1 MKHILRFL
9 LPLLILSLGF
19 PHLTAQ
25 RVTVSEEVSIR
36 SDDRFRIVG
45 QVGDHIVLLI
55 AKHNRI
61 ELRSFDRDL
70 RLVQREEKSIID
82 RHSRVVGHT
91 KLDNSF
97 LVFTQMREGDDQYI
111 IEWEFDER
119 ARMIDST
126 KIAVASHIPGFSG
139 FRFTTSENSTKALFF
154 RSDNAHR
161 LQIFCYDL
169 KNQEISWDRN
179 IEVEGDIRSGF
190 RSILVADDGKMV
202 LAMERTE
209 RRFRRDGMHFE
220 FFLFE
225 RDSDRFNFQKVSMP
239 DLHAF
244 SQDFT
249 LDLRNNQLVGAGLY
263 YENSSSRAE
272 GHFLM
277 KIDLDNPNEP
287 EFHKNPFSRDLLNN
301 ISDQNVNRD
310 GIADVEVTDVMLRND
325 GGVVIF
331 TEVQKVYERRPTY
344 GQRTFQRSM
353 GRVGWVDY
361 YLEDVIITSFNPD
374 GSELWTN
381 VLYKRQYSQ
390 DDDAVFS
397 GFFIMESPSFVRL
410 IFNDEIGSNST
421 VSEYLVGADGMTE
434 RKSVLNTEY
443 QNLRLRFRETYQL
456 NSSAIIVPSESQSN
470 LNLVMVQY

>member
-1 MKHILRFL
+1 M
-9 LPLLILSLGF
+9 LSLGF
-19 PHLTAQ
+19 SQLQAQ
-25 RVTVSEEVSIR
+25 RVTVSEEVSLR
-36 SDDRFRIVG
+36 SDDRFRIIG
-45 QVGDHIVLLI
+45 QVGDHIVLLV

-70 RLVQREEKSIID
+70 RLVEKGEKSIID
-82 RHSRVVGHT
+82 RHSRVVGHV
-91 KLDNSF
+91 KMDDSF
-97 LVFTQMREGDDQYI
+97 LVFTQMRQGDDQYI

-126 KIAVASHIPGFSG
+126 RIAVASHIMGFSN
-139 FRFTTSENSTKALFF
+139 FRLTTSENRTKGLFF
-154 RSDNAHR
+154 RSDNAHNF
-161 LQIFCYDL
+161 QIFCYDL
-169 KNQEISWDRN
+169 QRREISWDRN
-179 IEVEGDIRSGF
+179 IEVEGNIRTGF
-190 RSILVADDGKMV
+190 RSILVGDDGK
-202 LAMERTE
+202 LALVMERTE
-209 RRFRRDGMHFE
+209 RRFRRDGLYYE

-225 RDSDRFNFQKVSMP
+225 RDSDEFNFQKVSVP
-239 DLHAF
+239 DLHTF

-249 LDLRNNQLVGAGLY
+249 LDLHNNLIVGAGLY
-263 YENSSSRAE
+263 YKSSSARAE
-272 GHFLM
+272 GHYIV
-277 KIDLDNPNEP
+277 KIDLNDPENP
-287 EFHKNPFSRDLLNN
+287 EFHKNPFSRKLFGNLNEQN
-301 ISDQNVNRD
+301 INRN

-344 GQRTFQRSM
+344 GQRTFQRTL
-353 GRVGWVDY
+353 GRIGWVDY

-397 GFFIMESPSFVRL
+397 SYFIMESPSFVRL

-443 QNLRLRFRETYQL
+443 QNLRLRFREAYQL
-456 NSSAIIVPSESQSN
+456 NSSAVIVPSESQAN